1 MKFDIKDV
9 KSWANRH
16 DVKVGDEG
24 YFADNIEELKAE
36 NNRTRRIAEILDD
49 HAFCFCAPTNRYSFF
64 LPSEAV
70 KADKPKEKK
79 YRPLKKIKDFYDC
92 GVIKGKDDCLIDS
105 VLTLR
110 DKKNYNL
117 TRDMKVID
125 VEYDFETVI
134 RINRCSL
141 AYFFTYFD
149 IYINGEWVP
158 FGVEVEEDE

>member
-125 VEYDFETVI
+125 VEYDFDTVI